1 MVEAQM
7 GLKGIETSDNPNKG
21 GTTKA
26 LRFSSLLDEK
36 RFLLCWRDI
45 KTMSID
51 VQQVTQNQA
60 GMSAK
65 KRVFSGVQPTG
76 NIHIGNYLGAIRNWA
91 ANQAEYD
98 NIFCI
103 VDLHAITLP
112 IDPKE
117 LHSNTRKLAALY
129 LACGLD
135 TRYCKLFIQ
144 SHVRQHAELSW
155 ILECFTPMGW
165 LNRMTQFKA
174 KAGESAESVSTG
186 LYCYPVLMACDI
198 LLYQTHYV
206 PVGDDQRQHIELTRD
221 LAQRFNSLYQ
231 QDVFTVPEGQI
242 RKVGARIMSLDNPEE
257 KMSKSDPDPASRI
270 NLLDEPQAI
279 KKKIARATTD
289 SERLVAFDPN
299 RPGITNLL
307 TIYQMITEQS
317 QQEIEAEFAGKGYGE
332 FKAALTERL
341 VETLAPIQRRYYEL
355 MNDQGELERILKQ
368 GAGEVRPLAEQTIQR
383 AKAVIGLG

>member
-1 MVEAQM
+1 
-7 GLKGIETSDNPNKG
+7 
-21 GTTKA
+21 
-26 LRFSSLLDEK
+26 
-36 RFLLCWRDI
+36 
-45 KTMSID
+45 MSID
-51 VQQVTQNQA
+51 VQQVIQNQA
-60 GMSAK
+60 GMPAK

-112 IDPKE
+112 IDPQE

-135 TRYCKLFIQ
+135 TRYCKLFVQ
-144 SHVRQHAELSW
+144 SHVHQHAELSW

-165 LNRMTQFKA
+165 LNRMTQFKT

-221 LAQRFNSLYQ
+221 LAQRFNSLYE

-242 RKVGARIMSLDNPEE
+242 REVGARIMSLDNPEE
-257 KMSKSDPDPASRI
+257 KMSKSDPNPASRI

-355 MNDQGELERILKQ
+355 MNDQGELERILQQ
-368 GAGEVRPLAEQTIQR
+368 GAGEVRPLAERTIQSV
-383 AKAVIGLG
+383 KEVIGLG